1 MVKQKTD
8 YDINLVKN
16 PDLDDDQVASEIGHC
31 LRLKGYCVLRLGQ
44 GADALAAAIGEALEI
59 KKGGHLQAPPEELV
73 DALLGPDGT
82 SEVCNLGDIE
92 AGPVLSKLN
101 SRMADIASRSMSF
114 SRLQSF
120 NNLTYLIQGG
130 DPPDEVEL
138 TEEDCSAWISTL
150 ERAQLILAYFFG
162 KGHGC
167 LELAP
172 ADADADP
179 VEFGT
184 ESDTLVIMKPEISI
198 HKHVSTRGMF
208 ALMSWVLDSG
218 PSTTRGWTGG
228 LTKTLGTVNPATQE
242 LREWSQERM
251 MELIDMETEEKL
263 QPEIPREWQRMMHH
277 CYFKKDRIPI
287 AIRGAGAHMPS
298 TTSSETWW
306 YAINLGA
313 DFVTDVPATRWDH
326 SQYYN
331 EDPNCWM
338 ESRMYSYNGVTLT
351 SVNHGQFIEGAD
363 LFDNKFFG
371 LSVHEAR
378 AMDPKQRHIMETCYE
393 SLFNAGFKKSSMMK
407 AFVAVFVG
415 TTNPEFMYIPHD
427 FGVGGDSQAIA
438 ANRVSFLLG
447 LMGPST
453 SIDCEMSS
461 AAMALALGGSA
472 VSNNHAWRNKQ
483 GGNSTAAVS
492 SGVYIAL
499 TPFLWPR
506 WNALMNPAGRC
517 FSFDHSG
524 NGYVIGDCCAS
535 ATLMPYAETVDGEVK
550 IIEAPLMGTMVG
562 WCNINSGRNASM
574 IAPSGPAEQEAITE
588 SIRMAG
594 ISPLDLDAV
603 ECHAVGSVL
612 ADSVEATSAATVL
625 RCHVEGGDR
634 EGLVL
639 GSSRTN
645 VGATNEASAMSSFLK
660 VVYNL
665 TFANHAPS
673 LHLKRLNPYLE
684 FEDAAVHIN
693 TEACSYLDSRAFHG
707 VSSRG
712 AGGTNVNIVCW
723 GTADSYVS
731 ERSFKMN
738 RVSFAYWP
746 GCQRQGGAD
755 MLEDELASAKAYH
768 LIGSWTNWQ
777 QPQEMTREK
786 EGSYKAIVTLGET
799 GCESF
804 QILLDGDKD
813 KVLHSNQPGAASG
826 TPLLGPTSLLSI
838 KQYHLNWVIDG
849 RPAFE
854 PAKMLRVPESAEP
867 GGSTSWGRKVQ
878 PGFENHEIV
887 LKEDPSQRDY
897 VANARDKGE
906 PGDKYEV
913 RLMINGKYRAVTWTK
928 MKESLFG

>member
-16 PDLDDDQVASEIGHC
+16 PELEDDQVASEIGHC

-44 GADALAAAIGEALEI
+44 DKDTLAEAIGEALEI
-59 KKGGHLQAPPEELV
+59 KKAGHLRAPPEELV

-82 SEVCNLGDIE
+82 SEICALGDVE
-92 AGPVLSKLN
+92 VGPVLSKLN
-101 SRMADIASRSMSF
+101 SRVAHIASRSMSF
-114 SRLQSF
+114 SRLQNF

-167 LELAP
+167 LELSP
-172 ADADADP
+172 PDDDSDP

-228 LTKTLGTVNPATQE
+228 LTKTLGTVNPAAQE
-242 LREWSQERM
+242 LREWSQERVL
-251 MELIDMETEEKL
+251 ELIDLETQDEL
-263 QPEIPREWQRMMHH
+263 HTEIPREWQRMMHH

-287 AIRGAGAHMPS
+287 AMRGFGARLPS
-298 TTSSETWW
+298 TFCSETWW
-306 YAINLGA
+306 WATNLGA

-326 SQYYN
+326 TEYYN

-351 SVNHGQFIEGAD
+351 SVNHGQFIEGVD
-363 LFDNKFFG
+363 QFDNKFFG
-371 LSVHEAR
+371 LSINEAR
-378 AMDPKQRHIMETCYE
+378 ATDPKQRHIMETAYE
-393 SLFNAGFKKSSMMK
+393 SLYNAGYKKSSMMR
-407 AFVAVFVG
+407 AFVAVYVG
-415 TTNPEFMYIPHD
+415 TTNPEWMYIPHG
-427 FGVGGDSQAIA
+427 FSVGGDSQAIA
-438 ANRVSFLLG
+438 ANRISFLLG

-461 AAMALALGGSA
+461 AAMALTLGGST
-472 VSNNHAWRNKQ
+472 VSNNHAWRNKA
-483 GGNSTAAVS
+483 GGNCPAAMCA
-492 SGVYIAL
+492 GVYIAV

-506 WNALMNPAGRC
+506 WNALMNPVGRC
-517 FSFDHSG
+517 FSFDQAG

-535 ATLMPYAETVDGEVK
+535 AALMPYAELVDGEVK
-550 IIEAPLMGTMVG
+550 LIEAPCYGTMAG
-562 WCNINSGRNASM
+562 WSTVNNGRNAGM
-574 IAPSGPAEQEAITE
+574 LAPSGPAEQEAVSE
-588 SIRMAG
+588 SVRMAG
-594 ISPLDLDAV
+594 ISPLDLDAM

-612 ADSVEATSAATVL
+612 ADSVEAMSAATVL
-625 RCHVEGGDR
+625 RCDHPGGDR
-634 EGLVL
+634 EGLML
-639 GSSRTN
+639 GSSRSN
-645 VGATNEASAMSSFLK
+645 VGATNESSAMTSFLK
-660 VVYNL
+660 VVYSL
-665 TFANHAPS
+665 MFASQVPTV
-673 LHLKRLNPYLE
+673 HLKRLNPYLD
-684 FEDAAVHIN
+684 FGDSAVQIN
-693 TEACSYLDSRAFHG
+693 TESCAYMDSRAYHG

-723 GTADSYVS
+723 GTAEHASS
-731 ERSFKMN
+731 RSVKMN
-738 RVSFAYWP
+738 RISFAYWP
-746 GCQRQGGAD
+746 GGQRPGTAD
-755 MLEDELASAKAYH
+755 MLEDELATAKAYH
-768 LIGSWTNWQ
+768 LIGSWTAWQ
-777 QPQEMTREK
+777 QPQEMVKEK
-786 EGSYKAIVTLGET
+786 EGSYKAIVTLGDT

-804 QILLDGDKD
+804 QILLDGDRD

-826 TPLLGPTSLLSI
+826 TQLMGPSSLSSI
-838 KQYHLNWVIDG
+838 AEYHLNWTIDG
-849 RPAFE
+849 RPAVGEE
-854 PAKMLRVPESAEP
+854 PHFMLRVPESADP
-867 GGSTSWGRKVQ
+867 GETTSWGRKVQ

-887 LKEDPSQRDY
+887 RVDPSKRKS
-897 VANARDKGE
+897 VEHARDKGE
-906 PGDKYEV
+906 PGDQYEV

-928 MKESLFG
+928 MKASLF